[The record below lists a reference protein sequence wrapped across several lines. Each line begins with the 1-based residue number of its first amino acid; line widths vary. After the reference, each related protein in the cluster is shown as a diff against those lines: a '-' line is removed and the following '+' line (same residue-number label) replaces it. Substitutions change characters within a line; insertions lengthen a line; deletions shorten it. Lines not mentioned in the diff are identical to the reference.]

1 MSNFNKKMPKE
12 NLGNSKKPFENEN
25 DEMKLLN
32 IKKKKTETK
41 PAKIYSSDHK
51 RLRFASVEHDK
62 NMIDILSEAIDLW
75 IEKHNN

>member
-1 MSNFNKKMPKE
+1 MPKE

-32 IKKKKTETK
+32 IKRKNRNKT
-41 PAKIYSSDHK
+41 SQNLCSDHK